1 MFDME
6 SVRVAL
12 ATASA
17 GPVTPARDGRG
28 RVPCE
33 KPAYG
38 RLSAAF
44 LQPALPRAVIPK
56 RPRSRRSPAGLADVR

>member
-1 MFDME
+1 ME

-17 GPVTPARDGRG
+17 SPVTPARDGRG

-38 RLSAAF
+38 RLFCAELESATRT
-44 LQPALPRAVIPK
+44 LTTESVIC
-56 RPRSRRSPAGLADVR
+56 